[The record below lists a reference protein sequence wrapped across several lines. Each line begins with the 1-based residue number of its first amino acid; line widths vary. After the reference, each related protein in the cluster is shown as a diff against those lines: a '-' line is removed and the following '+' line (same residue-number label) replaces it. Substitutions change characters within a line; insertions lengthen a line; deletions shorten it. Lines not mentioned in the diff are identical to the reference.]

1 MLLVAQW
8 GVREVSGRYPGVLL
22 GGWGRWGSGRW
33 ADGGPGDVERAGW
46 CRLGWGARE
55 ESSAGLVRVGGVQR
69 GSKEGTGGPG
79 GAKGVRGGSGGLFGG
94 GGWVAAAPT
103 PCTPAAAC
111 DCQVGPTTNDL
122 SCKCQ
127 NTC

>member
-1 MLLVAQW
+1 MLGAFGSTVGGPG
-8 GVREVSGRYPGVLL
+8 GVREVSGGVAW
-22 GGWGRWGSGRW
+22 GGAGGGWGSGRW

-79 GAKGVRGGSGGLFGG
+79 GAKGVRGGSGGVSGG
-94 GGWVAAAPT
+94 GLGRRRPHALHPRCRT
-103 PCTPAAAC
+103 
-111 DCQVGPTTNDL
+111 
-122 SCKCQ
+122 
-127 NTC
+127 

>member
-55 ESSAGLVRVGGVQR
+55 ESSAGWR
-69 GSKEGTGGPG
+69 GP
-79 GAKGVRGGSGGLFGG
+79 KGVKGGDGGSGGSQQPRGSEGGLGGSLGG
-94 GGWVAAAPT
+94 GLGRRRPHALHPRCRT
-103 PCTPAAAC
+103 
-111 DCQVGPTTNDL
+111 
-122 SCKCQ
+122 
-127 NTC
+127 